1 MKIPSIDVIH
11 ESERPTSFPSSQLMN
26 AHGLFG
32 VKCEITAEPV
42 VGTLSFR
49 E

>member
-11 ESERPTSFPSSQLMN
+11 ESERPTSFPSSQVI

-42 VGTLSFR
+42 EGTLTFR